1 MEILFTDPYYDSQ
14 TPEMDYSPELIEHLS
29 PYDTGVAVY
38 NTNVGHGA
46 DCPAYLVQIFS
57 SVDWSTFL
65 TASGAGATFLL
76 GKKINENIEAWLEI
90 ARKVQKLV
98 GKLSPYRVDENAATL
113 LAMGELQDR
122 APIKGNIDIS
132 VQLIEY
138 SPVPWGKFKLDKRPD
153 AMYVITI
160 KTGERAHIY
169 GIKSNA
175 QIVFNHE
182 FGLGWYDFYNT

>member
-1 MEILFTDPYYDSQ
+1 MEILFTDPYYDSP
-14 TPEMDYSPELIEHLS
+14 TPEMDYSPELIQHLS
-29 PYDTGVAVY
+29 PYDTEVAIY
-38 NTNVGHGA
+38 NTDVGHGA

-57 SVDWSTFL
+57 SVDWSNFL
-65 TASGAGATFLL
+65 TASGAGVTFLL
-76 GKKINENIEAWLEI
+76 GKRINENIEAWLEI
-90 ARKVQKLV
+90 AGKVQKLV

-122 APIKGNIDIS
+122 VSIKGNIDIS
-132 VQLIEY
+132 VQIIEY

-160 KTGERAHIY
+160 KTGESAHIY

-175 QIVFNHE
+175 KTVFNHE

>member
-14 TPEMDYSPELIEHLS
+14 TPEKDYSQELIEHLS
-29 PYDTGVAVY
+29 PYDTEVVI
-38 NTNVGHGA
+38 NKTDVGHGA

-57 SVDWSTFL
+57 TVDWSTFL

-76 GKKINENIEAWLEI
+76 GKKIKENIEAWLEI
-90 ARKVQKLV
+90 ARKVQGLI
-98 GKLSPYRVDENAATL
+98 GKLAPYRVDENAATL

-122 APIKGNIDIS
+122 ALLQCNIEIS

-138 SPVPWGKFKLDKRPD
+138 SAVPWGKFKLDKRPD
-153 AMYVITI
+153 ALYVITV

-175 QIVFNHE
+175 QIVFKHE